1 MAVTSPVARRHTV
14 LALLALIRQRDLSR
28 YLVVFIMCAGAAVG
42 ATLSEF
48 VVAPVIALAALC
60 VACGLAVFRFGSP
73 D

>member
-14 LALLALIRQRDLSR
+14 LAASGVDRQRDLSR
-28 YLVVFIMCAGAAVG
+28 YLVVFTMCAGAAVG
-42 ATLSEF
+42 AKLSEF
-48 VVAPVIALAALC
+48 VVAPVIGLAALC